1 MASTYSYNL
10 YEEAQIL
17 LAAVRLFR
25 HRERRP
31 PSIQEL
37 AEWSCFSIETVHH
50 ICNRLQKI
58 GAMDRIRG
66 AFEDHICLKD
76 PMQVEA
82 LREVDESPDI
92 EADVKKWKEQRAEAI
107 REVEKKFSGDSLRRE
122 KEDRFSKIEEKL
134 RKGGKQEAPSP
145 LDALFRK
152 DLGKK
157 ESS

>member
-1 MASTYSYNL
+1 
-10 YEEAQIL
+10 
-17 LAAVRLFR
+17 
-25 HRERRP
+25 
-31 PSIQEL
+31 
-37 AEWSCFSIETVHH
+37 
-50 ICNRLQKI
+50 
-58 GAMDRIRG
+58 
-66 AFEDHICLKD
+66 LKD

>member
-92 EADVKKWKEQRAEAI
+92 EADVKKWKEQ
-107 REVEKKFSGDSLRRE
+107 LRRE